1 MSVLVKICGLNS
13 PDAVRAAAE
22 ADFAG
27 FVFYPPSPR
36 SVAPAT
42 AAELAAKLPREVKR
56 VALTV
61 DADDAFLRHMLH
73 EFKPDLIQLHGKETP
88 ERVTAMRRAFGLPVM
103 KAIAVHDAADL
114 RAVAAYRDVVDWLL
128 FDGKPPAR
136 ADALPGGN
144 AVSFD
149 WTLLAGQTIGRPW
162 MLSGGLTAANVVQA
176 VRQSGAGTVDVSS
189 GVENRP
195 GEKNMLKIKEFIK
208 AARAT

>member
-13 PDAVRAAAE
+13 PDSVRAAAE

-36 SVAPAT
+36 SVTPDA

-61 DADDAFLRHMLH
+61 DADDAFLRHIFV
-73 EFKPDLIQLHGKETP
+73 EFRPDLLQLHGKEPP
-88 ERVTAMRRAFGLPVM
+88 ERAAAIKQHFGLPVM
-103 KAIAVHDAADL
+103 KAIPVNAAEDL
-114 RAVAAYRDVVDWLL
+114 RAAESYRGVVDWLI

-136 ADALPGGN
+136 PDALPGGN

-149 WTLLAGQTIGRPW
+149 WTLLAGKSFGRPW
-162 MLSGGLTAANVVQA
+162 MLSGGLTAANVGHA
-176 VRQSGAGTVDVSS
+176 VRRSGAGTVDVSS

-195 GEKNMLKIKEFIK
+195 GEKNTLKIKEFIK
-208 AARAT
+208 AVRAL